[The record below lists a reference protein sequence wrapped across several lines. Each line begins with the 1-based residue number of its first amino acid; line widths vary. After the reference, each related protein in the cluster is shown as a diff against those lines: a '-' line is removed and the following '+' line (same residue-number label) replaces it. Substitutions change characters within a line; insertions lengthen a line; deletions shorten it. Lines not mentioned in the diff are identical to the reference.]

1 MSRSAFQEHYDE
13 LTREIN
19 ALTGELADADA
30 RKRLA
35 SVQRRIDILY
45 RTLRDDRLLLETVLE
60 NSAASIYA
68 KRRDGRYTYLNR
80 EMELLCNVTREQ
92 VLGRT
97 DFEVFPSEIAQQ
109 WRDNDLSAMTT
120 GRLTVSE
127 ETIDA
132 PGGQRLV
139 LSKKVPLVTAT
150 GEVEGIC
157 GISTDIT
164 DLRRTELALQE
175 AVEKLERQ
183 QDNKMMNI
191 EAVTA
196 TIAHEVRQ
204 PLGAI
209 AANSSAA
216 LRFLERMPPDYDEV
230 GAALNRIIKD
240 CDRASEVF
248 NSIRVLFQRVTEK
261 LQLVDLNEVMLE
273 VLRSFGGELISH
285 AVASHTEL
293 ASGLPLVAGHRGQLQ
308 ALISNLVQNAIEAME
323 ATTNRDRGLRVK
335 TELQNRDA
343 IVVSIEDSGPG
354 FDQDQLHGMFDAF
367 VTTKPHGIGLGLA
380 ICNMIVERH
389 GGQLTAV
396 SDGKNGAQ
404 FQFSLPVT
412 SVEQGGAQV
421 RDRQGP

>member
-1 MSRSAFQEHYDE
+1 MSRSAFREHYDE

-35 SVQRRIDILY
+35 SVRRRIDILY
-45 RTLRDDRLLLETVLE
+45 RALRDDRLLLETVLD

-92 VLGRT
+92 ILGRT
-97 DFEVFPSEIAQQ
+97 DFEVFPSEIAHQ

-164 DLRRTELALQE
+164 DLRRTEQALQE

-209 AANSSAA
+209 AANCSAA
-216 LRFLERMPPDYDEV
+216 LQFLERLPPDCDEV
-230 GAALNRIIKD
+230 GAALNRIMND

-285 AVASHTEL
+285 AVASQHGT
-293 ASGLPLVAGHRGQLQ
+293 GIWVAACR
-308 ALISNLVQNAIEAME
+308 
-323 ATTNRDRGLRVK
+323 RR
-335 TELQNRDA
+335 
-343 IVVSIEDSGPG
+343 
-354 FDQDQLHGMFDAF
+354 
-367 VTTKPHGIGLGLA
+367 
-380 ICNMIVERH
+380 
-389 GGQLTAV
+389 
-396 SDGKNGAQ
+396 
-404 FQFSLPVT
+404 
-412 SVEQGGAQV
+412 
-421 RDRQGP
+421 

>member
-1 MSRSAFQEHYDE
+1 MSRSPFREHYDE

-30 RKRLA
+30 RERLA
-35 SVQRRIDILY
+35 SVRRRIDILY
-45 RTLRDDRLLLETVLE
+45 RALRDDRLLLETVLE

-92 VLGRT
+92 ILGRT
-97 DFEVFPSEIAQQ
+97 DFEVFPSEIAHQ

-164 DLRRTELALQE
+164 DLRRTEQALQE
-175 AVEKLERQ
+175 AVKKLERQ

-209 AANSSAA
+209 AANCSAA
-216 LRFLERMPPDYDEV
+216 LRFLERLPPDYDEV
-230 GAALNRIIKD
+230 GAALNRIMND

-323 ATTNRDRGLRVK
+323 ATTNRDRVLRLK

-343 IVVSIEDSGPG
+343 IVVSIEDSGLG

-367 VTTKPHGIGLGLA
+367 VTTKSHGIGLGLA

-396 SDGKNGAQ
+396 SDGKSGAQ
-404 FQFSLPVT
+404 FQFSLPAT
-412 SVEQGGAQV
+412 SVEQSAH
-421 RDRQGP
+421 R